1 MKWGLILKGAVKAIY
16 NQCAI
21 PNKTQTIKIKLKVKI
36 SIKKMRGNLKLS
48 GCKKVMQFT
57 YLG

>member
-36 SIKKMRGNLKLS
+36 SIKIWEGI
-48 GCKKVMQFT
+48 
-57 YLG
+57 